1 MADTSTEYGATEHGY
16 IAEPED
22 AILIDLFELAGSLMG
37 ANIDTSEKS
46 VLGSFIRIVAHRMA
60 IYEQTIGKVW
70 DSWFYDTATG
80 VNLDKVVAL
89 LGLTRNKAQPAYVTL
104 SFTGKP
110 DTVIDPDEMFETED
124 GQIFM
129 LEDTLILDADG
140 NGSGTAVSMD
150 ESADANVA
158 AETITKQ
165 TMPVEDITSVTNP
178 IAATGGM
185 VTEDDEAFRKRVEI
199 FEKSLSGATQDG
211 IKSSVANVAGVDQVE
226 VNVNDTNETDAN
238 DDPPKS
244 IHVYAAGGIDGD
256 VAQAI
261 SDVLAGGTQTVGS
274 TVCRILDR
282 GGHPQEIHFDRPTR
296 VPLFMSITLDIDSTL
311 FESDGVDQIKDNIKT
326 YLNSLTMG
334 DKVRFTYLYTLVYSV
349 TGVTDTDIKIG
360 RSKETLTAADIQLAT
375 FEAVAYE
382 DGDIEVVTN
391 AD

>member
-211 IKSSVANVAGVDQVE
+211 IKSSVANVAGVDQVGS
-226 VNVNDTNETDAN
+226 TSTT
-238 DDPPKS
+238 PMKLMLMMIRLS
-244 IHVYAAGGIDGD
+244 LFVYAAGGIDGD

-349 TGVTDTDIKIG
+349 TGVTDADKIG

>member
-1 MADTSTEYGATEHGY
+1 
-16 IAEPED
+16 
-22 AILIDLFELAGSLMG
+22 
-37 ANIDTSEKS
+37 
-46 VLGSFIRIVAHRMA
+46 
-60 IYEQTIGKVW
+60 
-70 DSWFYDTATG
+70 
-80 VNLDKVVAL
+80 
-89 LGLTRNKAQPAYVTL
+89 
-104 SFTGKP
+104 
-110 DTVIDPDEMFETED
+110 
-124 GQIFM
+124 
-129 LEDTLILDADG
+129 
-140 NGSGTAVSMD
+140 
-150 ESADANVA
+150 
-158 AETITKQ
+158 
-165 TMPVEDITSVTNP
+165 
-178 IAATGGM
+178 
-185 VTEDDEAFRKRVEI
+185 
-199 FEKSLSGATQDG
+199 G

-244 IHVYAAGGIDGD
+244 IHVYAAVGIDGD

-282 GGHPQEIHFDRPTR
+282 GGHPQEIHFDRPTG

-349 TGVTDTDIKIG
+349 TGVTDADIKIG

-382 DGDIEVVTN
+382 DG
-391 AD
+391 